1 MFFNIELLYFVLMI
15 GAFIALLLWA
25 KLPSGLCLMISA
37 VIGIVASAIIS
48 GTPFDL
54 RYFVEGAFGYFDTIL
69 IITTAMIFMGA
80 MQITGA
86 LEYISA
92 VLVKAFRRVPSLLLI
107 AFMLIIMF
115 PAMVTGSSLA
125 SALSAGA
132 LIAPIMIKWGIP
144 KAKAGAI
151 VGIGSILGMVAPPV
165 NVPAMVI
172 CDVIDIPYVGF
183 ELPLLILVIPLAIV
197 SVLLLGRKYVK
208 PLSEE
213 QVDYVVN
220 TSILKELN
228 WTVCIPLFVLIL
240 LIVAEMIWPII
251 FGSFAMPLMFVVA
264 TILSFF
270 FGRKLPFWQKKPKQ
284 ATLQSDESG
293 EVVVPQPAHE
303 TPNCVVEVVRQGVE
317 KSFSAMGLL
326 IGVGLFMEAITLNGV
341 RGEFITLA
349 VTLPGAVRYIGM
361 GLSLPIFGGISAFGS
376 ASMLG
381 GPFVMAFMGGANDIV
396 LTCGFSLLA
405 AIGEFLP
412 PTAMSATFASQIVEE
427 KNWTKISL
435 AALPAL
441 VLIFVYSIG
450 YALGIGKIVY
460 DVPKNNRTGVELII
474 LASVV
479 VVAVVFLFVWE
490 LLVHKNAKLKSYA
503 RTVTADG
510 VIIDSEGVAPQQAAT
525 EENEELIFNNDQTN
539 EEDK

>member
-48 GTPFDL
+48 GTSFDL

-80 MQITGA
+80 MQVTGA

-183 ELPLLILVIPLAIV
+183 ELPLLILVVPLAII

-270 FGRKLPFWQKKPKQ
+270 FGRKLPFWQKQPKKE
-284 ATLQSDESG
+284 AVTDENG
-293 EVVVPQPAHE
+293 EVVVPQNAHE
-303 TPNCVVEVVRQGVE
+303 SPNCVVEVVRQGVE

-361 GLSLPIFGGISAFGS
+361 ALSLPIFGGISAFGS

-381 GPFVMAFMGGANDIV
+381 GPFVMAFMGGANDII

-405 AIGEFLP
+405 AVGEFLP

-427 KNWTKISL
+427 KSWTKISL

-441 VLIFVYSIG
+441 VLIFVYSIA
-450 YALGIGKIVY
+450 YALGIGSIVY
-460 DVPKNNRTGVELII
+460 NVPKDNRAGVELLI
-474 LASVV
+474 LGIGV
-479 VVAVVFLFVWE
+479 VVAIAFLFVWE
-490 LLVHKNAKLKSYA
+490 LLVHKNAKFKACA
-503 RTVTADG
+503 RTVTANG
-510 VIIDSEGVAPQQAAT
+510 VVVDSDASVVV
-525 EENEELIFNNDQTN
+525 EETVVETEELIFNDDQTN